1 MKKTKTLLSLSFIL
15 LLFISSNS
23 SATPLSF
30 SGKEVTLDFKTNI
43 EEVLKNKKELSFLL
57 IADFT
62 NEELK
67 SWEKQVKSDE
77 NVKQIK
83 LSKASNNNGWDVV
96 LILKN
101 EINRSNAK
109 MLFSFSLKADY
120 IIIGNEKMLFNV
132 FVSKHV
138 PN

>member
-1 MKKTKTLLSLSFIL
+1 MKKTKTLLSLSLIL
-15 LLFISSNS
+15 LLFISNNS
-23 SATPLSF
+23 SANPLSF
-30 SGKEVTLDFKTNI
+30 SEKEVTIDFESNL
-43 EEVLKNKKELSFLL
+43 EEVLKNRKELSFLL

-67 SWEKQVKSDE
+67 AWEKQVKSDE

-83 LSKASNNNGWDVV
+83 LSKASNNKGWDVI

-120 IIIGNEKMLFNV
+120 IIVGNEKILFNV
-132 FVSKHV
+132 FVSKHI

>member
-1 MKKTKTLLSLSFIL
+1 MKKTKTLLSLSLIL

-23 SATPLSF
+23 SATPFSF

-67 SWEKQVKSDE
+67 AWEKQVKSDK

-83 LSKASNNNGWDVV
+83 LSKTSNNKEWNVI

-120 IIIGNEKMLFNV
+120 IIVGNEKILFNV
-132 FVSKHV
+132 FVSKHI

>member
-67 SWEKQVKSDE
+67 AWEKQVKSDE

-83 LSKASNNNGWDVV
+83 LSKASNNKGWDVV

-109 MLFSFSLKADY
+109 MLFSFSLKTDY

>member
-132 FVSKHV
+132 FVSKHI